1 MSMTEPT
8 FRLFTWP
15 LDVAEGESTSLT
27 ALLSPDER
35 ARARRF
41 VKPEST
47 HHFIAAR
54 AGLRMILGEA
64 TGVSPGELAFELSAH
79 GKPRLVGHAAG
90 HGAGHGGLH
99 FNLSHSGGHA
109 VLVLSHQGPVGI
121 DVERIRTLASG
132 IESQFLSSLEVLQ
145 LARVSSDQRTSVL
158 VHLWAAKEAVI
169 KLHGDHRQL
178 RPDDIH
184 LALDEAG
191 KVEVARIDGEAD
203 CQLVSLETVPGFAC
217 VLAHP
222 GPFNAP
228 DMVVAHWQGLRA
240 SRA

>member
-1 MSMTEPT
+1 MTEPT

-64 TGVSPGELAFELSAH
+64 TGVLPGDVAFEFSAH
-79 GKPRLVGHAAG
+79 GKPRLVGH
-90 HGAGHGGLH
+90 GAGHEGLH
-99 FNLSHSGGHA
+99 FNLSHSGGQA

-145 LARVSSDQRTSVL
+145 IARVSSDQRTSVL

-184 LALDEAG
+184 LDLDETGQVA
-191 KVEVARIDGEAD
+191 KARIDGEAD
-203 CQLVSLETVPGFAC
+203 CQLVSLDTVPGFAC

-228 DMVVAHWQGLRA
+228 DMVVARWQGLRA

>member
-8 FRLFTWP
+8 FRLFAWS
-15 LDVAEGESTSLT
+15 LEVSEGEAASLI

-35 ARARRF
+35 ARAHRF
-41 VKPEST
+41 VKPESA

-54 AGLRMILGEA
+54 AGLRMIIGMA
-64 TGVSPGELAFELSAH
+64 TGVMPGDVAFDLSAH
-79 GKPRLVGHAAG
+79 GKPRLAG
-90 HGAGHGGLH
+90 NGDMH

-121 DVERIRTLASG
+121 DVERIRELSSG
-132 IESQFLSSLEVLQ
+132 IESQFLSALEVLQ
-145 LARVSSDQRTSVL
+145 LARVSSDERVAVL
-158 VHLWAAKEAVI
+158 VRLWAAKEAVI

-184 LALDEAG
+184 LGFDETGQVAT
-191 KVEVARIDGEAD
+191 ARIDGEAA
-203 CQLVSLETVPGFAC
+203 CQLISLGTMPGFAC

-222 GPFNAP
+222 GPCNAP
-228 DMVVAHWQGLRA
+228 EILVTHWQGLRA
-240 SRA
+240 SGA